1 VTEISARDALKLPGL
16 KISSRLTRLKI
27 VMYSTVLSV
36 LFLNATTVSQKSN
49 NEREQHLK
57 FFEEAE

>member
-16 KISSRLTRLKI
+16 KISSQLTRLKI

-36 LFLNATTVSQKSN
+36 LFSNATTVSQKSN
-49 NEREQHLK
+49 NEHEQHLK

>member
-1 VTEISARDALKLPGL
+1 VTEISARDALQLPGL

-36 LFLNATTVSQKSN
+36 LFLNATTVSQNSN